1 MSNLVKK
8 RHKEVLE
15 SAKERLTSGL
25 NSDGKTLSVN
35 ERIVLENVLLH
46 KELGGLG
53 SLFNLAKDEEIGNI
67 NDLLELDKEMQT
79 ADGVTYTIK
88 YVGIV
93 KNAMGADKYGYV
105 RIIDGKQVDSSK
117 LSSVLADAS
126 FRSVYQDGA
135 KYDSNALRDF
145 LATGVSTVTDLA
157 CNQHLARI
165 RGDYYS
171 VGGILTPIKDIM
183 EEIGDPE
190 LAMKLANN
198 PSLLL
203 GYLPPALRSD
213 GKVPEEQELMIS
225 ET

>member
-1 MSNLVKK
+1 M
-8 RHKEVLE
+8 
-15 SAKERLTSGL
+15 
-25 NSDGKTLSVN
+25 
-35 ERIVLENVLLH
+35 
-46 KELGGLG
+46 
-53 SLFNLAKDEEIGNI
+53 FNLAKDEEIGNI
-67 NDLLELDKEMQT
+67 NDLIQLDKEIQT

-88 YVGIV
+88 YVGV
-93 KNAMGADKYGYV
+93 NAKGADKYGYI
-105 RIIDGKQVDSSK
+105 RIINGKQVDSSK
-117 LSSVLADAS
+117 LSSVLSDAS
-126 FRSVYQDGA
+126 SRSVYQDGA

-157 CNQHLARI
+157 GNQHLARI

-213 GKVPEEQELMIS
+213 GKVPEEQEPGYQKPNFKIKPGIDQGGFIRPDQTDPFSGSFTPDLFDPAYDDI
-225 ET
+225 EKTNIPQLL